1 MGRTSLDVGV
11 GGVMG
16 ADGEFGGVMGA
27 DGEFGGVVGVDSSCD
42 SGVTGVDV

>member
-16 ADGEFGGVMGA
+16 ADGEV
-27 DGEFGGVVGVDSSCD
+27 GGVVGVDSSCD